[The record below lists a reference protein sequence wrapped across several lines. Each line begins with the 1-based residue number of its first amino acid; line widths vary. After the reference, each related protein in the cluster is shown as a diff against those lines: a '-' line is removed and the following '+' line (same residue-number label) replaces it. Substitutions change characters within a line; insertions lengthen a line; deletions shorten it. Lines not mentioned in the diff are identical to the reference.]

1 MHAQPLLN
9 GVIGNTQLP
18 FTNYKCG
25 GGGGGVVYMC
35 VWYSTVPTYIHT
47 YVPMYIHPGCH
58 FVNQPSE
65 RSQYFMY

>member
-1 MHAQPLLN
+1 MHAQPSLN

-18 FTNYKCG
+18 FTNYKWG
-25 GGGGGVVYMC
+25 GGELCTC
-35 VWYSTVPTYIHT
+35 VFGILQYLPTYIHT
-47 YVPMYIHPGCH
+47 YVPMYIHTGCH